1 MNPQRIM
8 VWDADPPNAI
18 VAALM
23 TALEAD
29 GSPGSEL
36 CVKTGTRDARVAL
49 VSFEPH
55 VVVLLLRRFARSE
68 ARAVLDI
75 PERVAL
81 RLPVIAV
88 IAEGGPEDALALL
101 KAGADDFVLPPVR
114 PEEIFPRIWRLL
126 AHPRRGV
133 PVLHTRRLNG
143 GSPLIGQSPAF
154 LTEVE
159 RLPLIAGSDAGVLIS
174 GETGTG
180 KELFARAVHDLSPR
194 ANRPFVPINCGAIP
208 VDLAESEF
216 FGHERGAFTGAHT
229 ASLGMIREAAGG
241 TLFLDEV
248 PSLSLHMQVKLLRFL
263 QEKEVRPVGA
273 SSLHRV
279 DVRVI
284 AAAHPGLEHDV
295 REGKFRRDLYYRL
308 NTLPIRL
315 PPLRE
320 RREDI
325 PMLTRFFLSKFAN
338 HPGASFSDDAM
349 EQLLRY
355 NWPGNVREL
364 EHVVERAV
372 VMSGGRAVF
381 VRDIDLP
388 GLEDTLPNDFRS
400 AKLRTISEFERAYI
414 EGLLS
419 VHRGNISG
427 AARAA
432 GKNRRSFWELI
443 RKHGIVAER
452 YRPRD
457 GDD

>member
-8 VWDADPPNAI
+8 VWDADPPNGI
-18 VAALM
+18 ALALT

-29 GSPGSEL
+29 GNPGSEL
-36 CVKTGTRDARVAL
+36 CVKTGIRDAQMAM
-49 VSFEPH
+49 VSFQPH
-55 VVVLLLRRFARSE
+55 VVVLLLRRCTLSE
-68 ARAVLDI
+68 ARAMLDV
-75 PERVAL
+75 PERGEL
-81 RLPVIAV
+81 RIPVIAV

-101 KAGADDFVLPPVR
+101 KAGVDDFVLPPVR
-114 PEEIFPRIWRLL
+114 PGEIFPRIWRLL
-126 AHPRRGV
+126 ARPHRGAAT
-133 PVLHTRRLNG
+133 LHSKPPKGR
-143 GSPLIGQSPAF
+143 SPLIGQSPAF

-159 RLPLIAGSDAGVLIS
+159 RLPLVAGSDAGVLIS

-194 ANRPFVPINCGAIP
+194 AGGPFVPINCGAIP
-208 VDLAESEF
+208 VELAESEF
-216 FGHERGAFTGAHT
+216 FGHERGAFTGAHA
-229 ASLGMIREAAGG
+229 ASRGMIREAEGG

-248 PSLSLHMQVKLLRFL
+248 PSLSPHMQVKLLRFL

-273 SSLHRV
+273 ASLHRV

-295 REGKFRRDLYYRL
+295 REGRFRCDLYYRL

-325 PMLTRFFLSKFAN
+325 PTLTRFFLRKFAN
-338 HPGASFSDDAM
+338 HPGANFSDDAM
-349 EQLLRY
+349 GKLLCY

-372 VMSGGRAVF
+372 VMSGGHAVSG
-381 VRDIDLP
+381 RDIDLP
-388 GLEDTLPNDFRS
+388 GHEDAFPTDFRS
-400 AKLRTISEFERAYI
+400 AKLRTILQFERAYI

-443 RKHGIVAER
+443 RKHGIEAAR
-452 YRPRD
+452 YRSRN